1 MSKGNKKPRNCQTVR
16 GYNSN
21 QWRWRDLNPRPNVEL
36 ICFLHAYSL
45 LVFRSVTG
53 KRQPIAPLSSK
64 ISETPQGEVNPIP
77 DLPAPPVRLVSGLR
91 QSGDVLSLQLLRR
104 LSQVY
109 YTSTRQQE
117 RKNFRHLKNLMS
129 QIRERSHHCSS
140 CLHTTSTRCQ
150 NRSSPIIPLRKVNA
164 KVVI

>member
-1 MSKGNKKPRNCQTVR
+1 M
-16 GYNSN
+16 
-21 QWRWRDLNPRPNVEL
+21 NPRPNVEL

-45 LVFRSVTG
+45 LGFRSVAG
-53 KRQPIAPLSSK
+53 KRQPTAPLSFK

-104 LSQVY
+104 LSLIY
-109 YTSTRQQE
+109 CTSIKQQE
-117 RKNFRHLKNLMS
+117 RKNFRHLKSLMS
-129 QIRERSHHCSS
+129 QIRERSHHCSA

-150 NRSSPIIPLRKVNA
+150 NRSSPMFFRDTY
-164 KVVI
+164 VICGLQK